1 MSNYIKYVKYEI
13 CDHNT
18 IKVFTQGWYSTSLT
32 TSKYIVGTQES
43 KRVSEPA
50 QPWTTGRTHQCEPR
64 ITSLPLMQEKV
75 GGQHVP

>member
-50 QPWTTGRTHQCEPR
+50 QP
-64 ITSLPLMQEKV
+64 
-75 GGQHVP
+75 